1 MTRKIKMPPPCFD
14 FLHAELLSAENGRA
28 VVRFIPTE
36 QMENPYGSIQGGIIA
51 GMLDNVFGP
60 AVVSAMPSSRTSTI
74 QMSVN
79 YLRSVKAGEPII
91 GIAQVVKLGR
101 TQVLIEARMERESD
115 RELLVMATAT
125 NLIRQ

>member
-1 MTRKIKMPPPCFD
+1 MTRKIKLPPPCFD

-28 VVRFIPTE
+28 VVRFVPTE
-36 QMENPYGSIQGGIIA
+36 QMENPYGTIQGGIIA

-60 AVVSAMPSSRTSTI
+60 AVVSAAPSSRSTTV

-91 GIAQVVKLGR
+91 GTAEVVKLGR
-101 TQVLIEARMERESD
+101 TQVLIEAKMERESD
-115 RELLVMATAT
+115 RELLVKATAT
-125 NLIRQ
+125 NLIKE